1 MKSTTF
7 SFRQRL
13 KEIDMFFQRRDPVHQ
28 TMNRL
33 VKRLEKA
40 NIPYAIVGGMAV
52 NAHRYR
58 RTTGDVDV
66 LLTPAGLAEFRRL
79 FVEKYYKAF
88 PQRKRRFV
96 DQTNDVYIDILETGL
111 FPGTGKPGPI
121 SYPDPA
127 QVGETID
134 NIQVVN
140 LETLITLKLAARR
153 HKDFADVVDLIRYN
167 NLDESFLDRLPP
179 SVRSD
184 FIECLEEKWREDDYI
199 AREG

>member
-13 KEIDMFFQRRDPVHQ
+13 KEIDMFFQRRDRVHQ

-33 VKRLEKA
+33 VKRLAKA

-52 NAHRYR
+52 NAHQYR

-66 LLTPAGLAEFRRL
+66 LLTPAGFAEFRRL

-121 SYPDPA
+121 SYPDPSH
-127 QVGETID
+127 VGETID

-167 NLDESFLDRLPP
+167 YLDESFLDKLPP
-179 SVRSD
+179 PVRSD
-184 FIECLEEKWREDDYI
+184 FIECLDEKRREDDYI

>member
-1 MKSTTF
+1 MKSSTF

-66 LLTPAGLAEFRRL
+66 LLTPEGLAEFRRL
-79 FVEKYYKAF
+79 FVEKYYKAL

-96 DQTNDVYIDILETGL
+96 DQTNEVPVDILETGL

-121 SYPDPA
+121 AYPDPA

-134 NIQVVN
+134 NIRVVN

-153 HKDFADVVDLIRYN
+153 HKDLADVVDLIRYN
-167 NLDESFLDRLPP
+167 NLDESFLDKLPP

-184 FIECLEEKWREDDYI
+184 FTECLEEKRREDDYI